1 MFERFTEPARRAL
14 FFARYETSQIG
25 GVAIEP
31 EHLLL
36 GLARE
41 GGGIVGDLF
50 ARASLDLASL
60 HEALAPINRPL
71 ERTPQSQEI
80 PFGRAT
86 LDVLRLASEEADTMR
101 HRDIGPEHLVL
112 GLLRQGRSIAFDL
125 LTRAGVRIGDVRTRA
140 EAQPPAPTPSYSGPR
155 RVSIPPSTA
164 VRLSRSTR
172 TGTSSNRGPDHWT
185 IEWFTLRALFAE
197 IHDVR
202 ESRVVLPAGL
212 DGNARYDAMLMLPER
227 LSPEQIERLM
237 RDGVDG
243 VLQVKTTRERRVMD
257 VSILTAP
264 NGEIRAERESEEHIG
279 GMAVAFNPV
288 DVTLIGDT
296 PDIGTVSGS
305 FTMPRLCEML
315 EHALGQMVLDET
327 HLTGTYRL
335 DLRAAAPATLVD
347 GLRNIGLGLTPARRE
362 VDVLVVKE
370 RSGSGSGF

>member
-25 GVAIEP
+25 GAAIEP

-41 GGGIVGDLF
+41 GTGIVADLF
-50 ARASLDLASL
+50 ARASLDLASI

-71 ERTPQSQEI
+71 ERTPQHLEI

-86 LDVLRLASEEADTMR
+86 LDVLRLANEEADSMR
-101 HRDIGPEHLVL
+101 HRDIGPEHLL
-112 GLLRQGRSIAFDL
+112 IGLLRQGRSIAFDL
-125 LTRAGVRIGDVRTRA
+125 LTRAGVRIDVVRTRA
-140 EAQPPAPTPSYSGPR
+140 EAQPPANPPSARMS

-172 TGTSSNRGPDHWT
+172 TGTTQNRGADHWT
-185 IEWFTLRALFAE
+185 IEWLALRALFAE
-197 IHDVR
+197 IHGVR
-202 ESRVVLPAGL
+202 QSRVVLSAGL
-212 DGNARYDAMLMLPER
+212 DGDARYDAMLVLPEP
-227 LSPEQIERLM
+227 LPPEQIERLM
-237 RDGVDG
+237 RDGVDE

-279 GMAVAFNPV
+279 GIAVAFNPV

-335 DLRAAAPATLVD
+335 DLRAASPASIVD
-347 GLRNIGLGLTPARRE
+347 GLRGIGLMLTPARRE

>member
-25 GVAIEP
+25 GAAIEP

-41 GGGIVGDLF
+41 GTGIVADLF
-50 ARASLDLASL
+50 ARASLDLASI

-71 ERTPQSQEI
+71 ERTPQHLEI

-86 LDVLRLASEEADTMR
+86 LDVLRLANEEADSMR
-101 HRDIGPEHLVL
+101 HRDIGPEHLL
-112 GLLRQGRSIAFDL
+112 IGLLRQGRSIAFDL
-125 LTRAGVRIGDVRTRA
+125 LTRAGVRIDVVRTRA

-212 DGNARYDAMLMLPER
+212 DGNARYDAMLVLPER

-237 RDGVDG
+237 RDGVDE
-243 VLQVKTTRERRVMD
+243 VLQVKTTRERRMAD

-264 NGEIRAERESEEHIG
+264 SGEIRAEKEADRVDFSVSVFDVG
-279 GMAVAFNPV
+279 GITFDDDDSSIVR
-288 DVTLIGDT
+288 TL
-296 PDIGTVSGS
+296 SGS
-305 FTMPRLCEML
+305 FAMDDLCRVL
-315 EHALGQMVLDET
+315 EHALGQMVFDET
-327 HLTGTYRL
+327 HLAGTYRIE
-335 DLRAAAPATLVD
+335 LRVASPATIVD
-347 GLRNIGLGLTPARRE
+347 GLRDIGLVLAPARRE
-362 VDVLVVKE
+362 IDVLVVN
-370 RSGSGSGF
+370 RP